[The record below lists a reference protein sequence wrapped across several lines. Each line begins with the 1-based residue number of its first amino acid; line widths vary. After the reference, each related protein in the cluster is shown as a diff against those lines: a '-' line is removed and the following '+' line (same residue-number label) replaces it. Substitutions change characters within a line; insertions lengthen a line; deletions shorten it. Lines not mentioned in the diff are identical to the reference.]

1 MYKDSDSQFLRT
13 TIGLLSEL
21 VAIEESVPIV
31 TLKENVRSFQ
41 NLKQHKYLI
50 KYYIIQKFSFKSFLM
65 LQLKCCFTFK
75 NIPTCSFKYFESSEF
90 IVVKKKSLLKVH

>member
-50 KYYIIQKFSFKSFLM
+50 KYYIIQKSFL
-65 LQLKCCFTFK
+65 LNLF
-75 NIPTCSFKYFESSEF
+75 
-90 IVVKKKSLLKVH
+90 